1 MLSNLTNFLFSH
13 KPILRLMLAASLC
26 FGGSATAQSSEPDA
40 TTLNFL
46 QQVATIEFTQRL
58 LLKLAERC
66 EGSAPLDDIDM
77 EEVRMVVKDK
87 TTLSYLE
94 ILRVYIDNGSVREKI
109 EQSLRA
115 LDDSKVECK
124 SLDFKMY
131 RHSRLL
137 EFKQAKQ
144 GLIDSPKVKLAGDS
158 R

>member
-1 MLSNLTNFLFSH
+1 MLL
-13 KPILRLMLAASLC
+13 LMLAVS
-26 FGGSATAQSSEPDA
+26 FGFGSAAQAQSSDPDA

-58 LLKLAERC
+58 LLKLSERC

-87 TTLSYLE
+87 STLSYLE

-109 EQSLRA
+109 EQTLRV
-115 LDDSKVECK
+115 LDECK

-144 GLIDSPKVKLAGDS
+144 GLIDSPKVKLAGD
-158 R
+158 

>member
-1 MLSNLTNFLFSH
+1 MLSNLSSFLRCRRAAVL
-13 KPILRLMLAASLC
+13 PIMCALALG
-26 FGGSATAQSSEPDA
+26 FGGTATAQSSEPDA

-66 EGSAPLDDIDM
+66 EGSAPLDDIEM

-109 EQSLRA
+109 EQSLHG
-115 LDDSKVECK
+115 LDVSKIECK

-144 GLIDSPKVKLAGDS
+144 ALIDSPKVKLLGD
-158 R
+158 

>member
-1 MLSNLTNFLFSH
+1 MLSNLSSFLRCRRAAVL
-13 KPILRLMLAASLC
+13 PIMCALALG
-26 FGGSATAQSSEPDA
+26 FGGTATAQSSEPDA

-109 EQSLRA
+109 EQSLHG
-115 LDDSKVECK
+115 LDVSKIECK

-144 GLIDSPKVKLAGDS
+144 ALIDSPKVKLLGD
-158 R
+158 

>member
-1 MLSNLTNFLFSH
+1 MLSILTNLLFSH
-13 KPILRLMLAASLC
+13 KPMLRLMLVVSLS
-26 FGGSATAQSSEPDA
+26 FGGAATAQSSEPDA

-58 LLKLAERC
+58 LLKLSEC
-66 EGSAPLDDIDM
+66 CKGSVPLDDIDM

-94 ILRVYIDNGSVREKI
+94 ILRVYIDNTSVREKI

-144 GLIDSPKVKLAGDS
+144 GLIDSPKVKLAGD
-158 R
+158 

>member
-1 MLSNLTNFLFSH
+1 MIRT
-13 KPILRLMLAASLC
+13 PQSLC
-26 FGGSATAQSSEPDA
+26 VRHALLSLLGAVSLMASAVTHAQSSETDA

-58 LLKLAERC
+58 LLKLSERC

-94 ILRVYIDNGSVREKI
+94 ILRVYIDNTSVREKI

-144 GLIDSPKVKLAGDS
+144 GLIDSPKVKLAGD
-158 R
+158 

>member
-1 MLSNLTNFLFSH
+1 MLFNLPSLLRCRRAAVL
-13 KPILRLMLAASLC
+13 PIMCALALG
-26 FGGSATAQSSEPDA
+26 FGGTATAQSSEPDA

-66 EGSAPLDDIDM
+66 EGSAPLDDIEM

-109 EQSLRA
+109 EQSLHG
-115 LDDSKVECK
+115 LDVSKIECK

-144 GLIDSPKVKLAGDS
+144 ALIDSPKVKLLGD
-158 R
+158 

>member
-1 MLSNLTNFLFSH
+1 MLSILTNFLFSH
-13 KPILRLMLAASLC
+13 KPMLRLMLVASLC
-26 FGGSATAQSSEPDA
+26 FGGAVSAQSSEPDA

-58 LLKLAERC
+58 LLKLSERC

-144 GLIDSPKVKLAGDS
+144 GLIDSPKVKLAGD
-158 R
+158 